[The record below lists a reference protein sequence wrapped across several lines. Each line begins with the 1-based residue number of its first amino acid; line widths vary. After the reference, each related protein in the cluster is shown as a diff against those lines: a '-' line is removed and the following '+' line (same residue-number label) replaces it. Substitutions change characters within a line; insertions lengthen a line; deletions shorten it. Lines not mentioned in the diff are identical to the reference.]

1 MDMELD
7 SREESSL
14 RGFLG
19 GQFAHGLHAIDTRG
33 HDDEGESYYGYARD
47 RVESYHGD
55 RPDDKNWM
63 YPTKVDATR
72 LQRSSSYPTESFAP
86 TIYRK
91 ETKQTSS
98 TPDFAIAYTPTSSRS
113 GHPNISPTNG
123 MSPFRGHDEVA
134 NGIMNST
141 SIPEVGNNDT
151 QKHLRSKNLP
161 SSILFNSGRWS
172 IEEHNRFVQ
181 GLGAFPHGVLNRWRK
196 ISKAVGTRTV
206 LQTRTHAQKFFRK
219 LQKQDEL
226 KAMNDDENYL
236 PNGDEVKSTKTSK
249 VKPTGVSYSG
259 LKTKEEPSYASANAT
274 GRLSDPGTYE
284 ASNSGRSLTPLSNI
298 TEHHMSRSYNQA
310 PQQSSTGHHASPPS
324 AFPSN
329 LFPSISIP
337 PSTNAHLAS
346 SIATPTTE
354 SSRAFSNM
362 SLGPRTSASPAPASY
377 PPTRGNDQ
385 WVDWLLS
392 NIDTIVTK
400 NGRQPNDDGRP
411 SAKSDA
417 AGYLRAGRAFRSA
430 SESAVPSLHYRQ
442 DTSEPS
448 QSQHGSWEVYP
459 SAYNNSN
466 SNVNHHGSNNYYRDD
481 DEHDQHGGS
490 PHDQQQQF
498 YDGHAK
504 YSMSS
509 GD

>member
-19 GQFAHGLHAIDTRG
+19 GQFAHGLHAIDTRS
-33 HDDEGESYYGYARD
+33 HDESESYYGYARD

-55 RPDDKNWM
+55 RPDDKSWM

-91 ETKQTSS
+91 EAKQSS
-98 TPDFAIAYTPTSSRS
+98 ADFAIAYTPTSSRS
-113 GHPNISPTNG
+113 GHPNISPTGG

-141 SIPEVGNNDT
+141 SIP
-151 QKHLRSKNLP
+151 
-161 SSILFNSGRWS
+161 SILFNSGRWS
-172 IEEHNRFVQ
+172 IEEHNR
-181 GLGAFPHGVLNRWRK
+181 LYKALARSRT

-236 PNGDEVKSTKTSK
+236 PNGDEVKSAKASK
-249 VKPTGVSYSG
+249 VKPSSAGVSFSG
-259 LKTKEEPSYASANAT
+259 RKTKEEPSYATANAT

-298 TEHHMSRSYNQA
+298 TEHHMGRSYNQ
-310 PQQSSTGHHASPPS
+310 PSSTGHHASPPNP
-324 AFPSN
+324 FPSN

-362 SLGPRTSASPAPASY
+362 SLGSRSSASPAPASY

-442 DTSEPS
+442 DTNEPS
-448 QSQHGSWEVYP
+448 QQQQHGSWEV
-459 SAYNNSN
+459 NG
-466 SNVNHHGSNNYYRDD
+466 NHHGNNYYRDD

-490 PHDQQQQF
+490 PHDQQQHF

-504 YSMSS
+504 YSMST
-509 GD
+509 GE

>member
-1 MDMELD
+1 MDMEMD
-7 SREESSL
+7 PREESSL

-19 GQFAHGLHAIDTRG
+19 GQFLHAIDTTHRP
-33 HDDEGESYYGYARD
+33 DDDDGYYGYARD
-47 RVESYHGD
+47 RVESYHTTD
-55 RPDDKNWM
+55 RSDDKIAWM
-63 YPTKVDATR
+63 YKTEPTR
-72 LQRSSSYPTESFAP
+72 IQRSSSYPTEASFA
-86 TIYRK
+86 YRK
-91 ETKQTSS
+91 E
-98 TPDFAIAYTPTSSRS
+98 PVAYTPTASRNS
-113 GHPNISPTNG
+113 HPNISPTGG

-219 LQKQDEL
+219 LQKQDEVKSL
-226 KAMNDDENYL
+226 PDDENYL
-236 PNGDEVKSTKTSK
+236 ANGPDESLAGSKPKPKVPFTGGLSQTKDE
-249 VKPTGVSYSG
+249 SY
-259 LKTKEEPSYASANAT
+259 TAPRT
-274 GRLSDPGTYE
+274 SDPGSYE
-284 ASNSGRSLTPLSNI
+284 PRGLTPLSTI
-298 TEHHMSRSYNQA
+298 TDHMPRQYSSATSSSLSSQSQ
-310 PQQSSTGHHASPPS
+310 QQSHHGASPPNN

-337 PSTNAHLAS
+337 PTSNAHLAS

-362 SLGPRTSASPAPASY
+362 SLGPRASPAPSTY
-377 PPTRGNDQ
+377 PAARGNDQ

-400 NGRQPNDDGRP
+400 NGRPTPGGGDEGRP
-411 SAKSDA
+411 HAKSDA
-417 AGYLRAGRAFRSA
+417 GFMRSGRGFRSA
-430 SESAVPSLHYRQ
+430 SESHVQYRPHDA
-442 DTSEPS
+442 DT
-448 QSQHGSWEVYP
+448 QHWDAVYP
-459 SAYNNSN
+459 ASYPSSSTPHGASHSN
-466 SNVNHHGSNNYYRDD
+466 DHYYAPDGRHDG
-481 DEHDQHGGS
+481 DEHDEHDGSQHS
-490 PHDQQQQF
+490 QTAF
-498 YDGHAK
+498 YDGGK
-504 YSMSS
+504 YALPTE
-509 GD
+509 